1 MVEDTS
7 GAGLVSGFDRWL
19 MLASRDIANE
29 AGDDEAKLA
38 AGSRAVRFMLMAL
51 PDHMP
56 PPRISS
62 GENGSIRAEWDRR
75 GARLVIESH
84 PESGIRWV
92 ASGGPNDRPEEG
104 GTDSDGSL
112 PAFRVAAR
120 MVAGAEA
127 QS

>member
-1 MVEDTS
+1 MVEDTT
-7 GAGLVSGFDRWL
+7 AADLVSGFDRWL
-19 MLASRDIANE
+19 MLAARDIANE
-29 AGDDEAKLA
+29 AAGDEAKLA
-38 AGSRAVRFMLMAL
+38 AGSRAVRFMLQAL

-62 GENGSIRAEWDRR
+62 GDDGAILAEWDRR
-75 GARLVIESH
+75 GARLTIESH
-84 PESGIRWV
+84 PESGISWLS
-92 ASGGPNDRPEEG
+92 SGGPNDRPEEG

-127 QS
+127 Q

>member
-1 MVEDTS
+1 MVEETD
-7 GAGLVSGFDRWL
+7 AADLVSGFDRWL
-19 MLASRDIANE
+19 MLAARDIANE
-29 AGDDEAKLA
+29 AAGDEAKLA
-38 AGSRAVRFMLMAL
+38 AGSRAVRFMLQAL

-62 GENGSIRAEWDRR
+62 GDDGAIRAEWDRR
-75 GARLVIESH
+75 GARLAIESH
-84 PESGIRWV
+84 PESGISWLS
-92 ASGGPNDRPEEG
+92 SGGPNDRPEEG

-127 QS
+127 Q